1 MKTLAFLLVILVLF
15 TFSSCS
21 YILGLKSPTKIDKQF
36 AISYLLKHDIDTSNV
51 IFLKNGYLD
60 TLKYLPFKPN
70 WEPGFRPL
78 QFKIFSKTGNL
89 VSQYSSCEGSLKHTL
104 IKKVFPPINI
114 TPIDTA
120 YFLTDEERF
129 LEKTIDNTSDADYIT
144 LIYWATYT
152 GIPGRHLLKKVEK
165 ELRKNKGNLIVYKV
179 NTDDVE

>member
-1 MKTLAFLLVILVLF
+1 MLISVKCLTDRITYHRRSYLIYQLLIFKPMKTLAFLLVILVLF

-104 IKKVFPPINI
+104 IKKVFPR
-114 TPIDTA
+114 
-120 YFLTDEERF
+120 L
-129 LEKTIDNTSDADYIT
+129 
-144 LIYWATYT
+144 
-152 GIPGRHLLKKVEK
+152 
-165 ELRKNKGNLIVYKV
+165 
-179 NTDDVE
+179 